1 MDIEQNECIF
11 SGMFFKISFWNIL
24 FKTAKH
30 EFSHLKNAGYI
41 NSHIFTQLFPL
52 KTREHL
58 PSNSSKIPF
67 ISGYRRWISQ
77 LALSEQRSNYARQLF
92 TVFFSDVK
100 TIEFPFQCPNVDI
113 TWSGVLL
120 YKYLLD
126 DRFYLLLFWPVTL
139 EFAIVFKEMFI
150 WINTFSV

>member
-1 MDIEQNECIF
+1 MSASLAVWFSRSLFEIF
-11 SGMFFKISFWNIL
+11 FFKLQSMNFHIQ
-24 FKTAKH
+24 K
-30 EFSHLKNAGYI
+30 AGYI
-41 NSHIFTQLFPL
+41 NLHIIAQLFPL
-52 KTREHL
+52 KTRKHF
-58 PSNSSKIPF
+58 PSNSSKIPLSRV
-67 ISGYRRWISQ
+67 IVAESPK
-77 LALSEQRSNYARQLF
+77 LALSEQRSNYAGQLF